1 MTTRAAGY
9 HDAVARRVAII
20 AACVV
25 AGWLLLL
32 WLLGFALGSRQERR
46 TADRLAESLQ
56 ALVTIDTSDLALI
69 RGRWTLNGL
78 VVRHEDPVGKLSI
91 DVAGVRCELGPLG
104 WALVNRDC
112 RELVVSGVRMDV
124 SSTQVF
130 KQKRPKRKQVRA
142 DRVVIDD
149 AQLVFS
155 SKAIA
160 PTLGTIEIAIEHAES
175 GATVFRTPLSWLLT
189 LEQLRATLTLPA
201 RIVVTLRYERGV
213 LTAAGSLFGSAPV
226 ELPLE
231 LPAQGD
237 AKDGH
242 EEMQQ
247 LIALGKDI
255 GKQLVARR
263 AVDWLQSKLRPVPPT
278 APSSPAP

>member
-1 MTTRAAGY
+1 MTPRAAGY
-9 HDAVARRVAII
+9 HDGVARRVAII
-20 AACVV
+20 VASVL
-25 AGWLLLL
+25 AGWLVLLL
-32 WLLGFALGSRQERR
+32 LLGFALGSRQERR
-46 TADRLAESLQ
+46 TADRLAESQQ
-56 ALVTIDTSDLALI
+56 AIVTIETSDLALL

-78 VVRHEDPVGKLSI
+78 VVRHEDPAGKLSI

-130 KQKRPKRKQVRA
+130 KMKRPKRKQMRA

-155 SKAIA
+155 PTAIA
-160 PTLGTIEIAIEHAES
+160 PTMGAIEIAIEHAES
-175 GATVFRTPLSWLLT
+175 GSTLFRTPLSWLLT
-189 LEQLRATLTLPA
+189 LEQLRAKLTLPA
-201 RIVVTLRYERGV
+201 GIVVTLHYEHGV
-213 LTAAGSLFGSAPV
+213 LTAAGSLFGAAPV

-231 LPAQGD
+231 LPKQGD

-255 GKQLVARR
+255 GKRLVARR
-263 AVDWLQSKLRPVPPT
+263 AVDWLQSKLRPSAT
-278 APSSPAP
+278 SPSSPAP